1 MPNTEGALAGVK
13 ILDLTDERAIYGAK
27 LMADMGADVVRPEP
41 PEGDPLRARGPHRAA
56 DDGMT
61 SLWHRYFASNRR
73 AFKVDPATEAGLA
86 QLQQLATAADIVL
99 TCMPGFATDALDV
112 DAALAA
118 NPGLVCV
125 ETSSFGAD
133 GPWRDFQAPDLVAG
147 ALGGSVSTTG
157 DVDTPPLKTFGELN
171 FAVSGAY
178 VAIAALAALHHAR
191 TTGEGQKVQVPV
203 HECITSCLEHVL
215 MWRWYEHTRPMR
227 PGKSLARRGSL
238 HWSNAYVVM
247 QAEGGSIMVTPTP
260 DVDAQ
265 LAWMIEEDAHDD
277 LIDPKYMEIENRPAF
292 VKRMMELLH
301 QWVGT
306 REVEALMHDA
316 QSRHC
321 PYGWVLPIEQVADNP
336 QLKARDW
343 WTAYPDGVKGPG
355 APYHFSSTPWSM
367 GDYEPA
373 KDPDALL
380 AELNWQA
387 RS

>member
-147 ALGGSVSTTG
+147 ALGG
-157 DVDTPPLKTFGELN
+157 
-171 FAVSGAY
+171 
-178 VAIAALAALHHAR
+178 
-191 TTGEGQKVQVPV
+191 
-203 HECITSCLEHVL
+203 
-215 MWRWYEHTRPMR
+215 
-227 PGKSLARRGSL
+227 
-238 HWSNAYVVM
+238 
-247 QAEGGSIMVTPTP
+247 
-260 DVDAQ
+260 
-265 LAWMIEEDAHDD
+265 
-277 LIDPKYMEIENRPAF
+277 
-292 VKRMMELLH
+292 
-301 QWVGT
+301 
-306 REVEALMHDA
+306 
-316 QSRHC
+316 
-321 PYGWVLPIEQVADNP
+321 
-336 QLKARDW
+336 
-343 WTAYPDGVKGPG
+343 
-355 APYHFSSTPWSM
+355 
-367 GDYEPA
+367 
-373 KDPDALL
+373 
-380 AELNWQA
+380 
-387 RS
+387 